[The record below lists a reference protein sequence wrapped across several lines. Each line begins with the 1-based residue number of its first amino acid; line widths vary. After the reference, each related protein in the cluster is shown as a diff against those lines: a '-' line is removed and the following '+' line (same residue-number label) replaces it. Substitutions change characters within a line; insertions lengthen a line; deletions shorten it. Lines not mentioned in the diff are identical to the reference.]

1 MPIFPLLDQTETSLL
16 SQLAESLIDHD
27 KIGIHLLEINN
38 LSKAPEQAK
47 AFVNACKKNNL
58 ELLVWIAPAMQNN
71 NAISQAETILAKSGV
86 AVAMLYYPPLLEF
99 LFLHEP
105 SIKTERTV
113 AFPF

>member
-47 AFVNACKKNNL
+47 AFVKFQKTTNK
-58 ELLVWIAPAMQNN
+58 
-71 NAISQAETILAKSGV
+71 ISNFLGTMTLYRMKSW
-86 AVAMLYYPPLLEF
+86 
-99 LFLHEP
+99 
-105 SIKTERTV
+105 
-113 AFPF
+113 